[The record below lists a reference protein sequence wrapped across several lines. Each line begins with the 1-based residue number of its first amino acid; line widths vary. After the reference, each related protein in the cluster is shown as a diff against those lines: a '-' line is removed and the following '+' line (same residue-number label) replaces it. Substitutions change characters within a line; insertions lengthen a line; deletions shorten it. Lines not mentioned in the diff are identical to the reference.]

1 MYTVAGYFTH
11 SRQLSTP
18 HCNLCYLLKD
28 VITHNNQP
36 TLAQGILGHDI
47 ASCSRAKSPVHDGEM
62 AQWRGSLTANR
73 NGLQQAIT
81 AWSSPDY
88 SQEVTSTQ
96 PQACRTGPTLTADVY
111 MQTTLCPSYTM
122 LTYTQTPL
130 LTNVG
135 TIPVAATTCSL
146 PQMDL
151 PDLGCAYLP
160 WTHPLTTLST
170 VISGVQFASGSTP
183 MSGSSLVH
191 TPLSKSLTN
200 KDTDSQHQ
208 ILEALQYSDQTNP
221 KLHNE
226 VRDEDQ
232 EVELE
237 TPNLLDKI
245 LEDQGKDE
253 DSGGKVSYS
262 NWFYLPSAF

>member
-1 MYTVAGYFTH
+1 MHLDKSHPAAP
-11 SRQLSTP
+11 SRSRPYQGVRVKDSVKELLRRKRSAELLSTKTTAHAP
-18 HCNLCYLLKD
+18 VTFSKMGSSHPAAPSRSRPYQGVRVKDSVKELLRRKRSAELLSTKTTAHAPRNALPL
-28 VITHNNQP
+28 IT
-36 TLAQGILGHDI
+36 
-47 ASCSRAKSPVHDGEM
+47 
-62 AQWRGSLTANR
+62 
-73 NGLQQAIT
+73 
-81 AWSSPDY
+81 DY
-88 SQEVTSTQ
+88 FLSFQ
-96 PQACRTGPTLTADVY
+96 
-111 MQTTLCPSYTM
+111 
-122 LTYTQTPL
+122 
-130 LTNVG
+130 
-135 TIPVAATTCSL
+135 TIPVGATTCSL

-183 MSGSSLVH
+183 VSGSSFVH

-200 KDTDSQHQ
+200 QDIASQHQ
-208 ILEALQYSDQTNP
+208 ILEPLQYSDQTNP

-226 VRDEDQ
+226 VLDEDQ

-245 LEDQGKDE
+245 LEDQGKGE

-262 NWFYLPSAF
+262 NSFYLPSAF